1 MKIVKPVRDQTFAVT
16 CTAEEKEEIFR
27 KAQESGRTVSGYVR
41 WLLANY
47 PASEKKRRKAKEAGQ
62 NDRD

>member
-27 KAQESGRTVSGYVR
+27 KAQEGGRTVSGYIR
-41 WLLANY
+41 WLVKQDSQ
-47 PASEKKRRKAKEAGQ
+47 SETEAGQ
-62 NDRD
+62 DG